1 MAVPVTNG
9 PSNLAAPANGQP
21 TETRSGGY
29 PADPALIFQ
38 DDPINILIVDDEPRN
53 LTVLETVLND
63 PSYRLV
69 RAGSADGA
77 LLALVAGEFALL
89 ILDVRMPGMTGF
101 ELAQMIK
108 TRRKTALVPIIFLTA
123 YYNEDEHMLE
133 GYDTGAVDYLLKP
146 VNPVILR
153 SKVSVFAE
161 LYRKNRESQRIN
173 RLLLAEVAERRRT
186 QDQLHELNENLEQ
199 QVTERT
205 AALMKTR
212 VALQETN
219 ERYRSLFEGSLDA
232 IFSIGTDGR
241 FEAAN
246 PAALRL
252 AGRSLVELK
261 SIHFLDICAPDQR
274 KNARQAFRAAFG
286 HECTTIDTAVITAT
300 GERREL
306 LISGTPTLVD
316 GKVAGLSYIAH
327 DITERKRI
335 EEHNKLLMAEV
346 NHRAKNLLA
355 VVQALA
361 QQTARHSDPAVF
373 VERLSERIAGLAA
386 SQDLL
391 VRNQWSGVDVADL
404 VQVQLSHFKD
414 LIGTRVLIEGQRVL
428 TLNMSAAQ
436 GIGMALHELATN
448 AAKYGALSNL
458 DGQVR
463 ITWQIIAGAK
473 PAFLISWQE
482 DGGPFVTAPTRKG
495 FGQVVI
501 GGMAEAAVEGRAE
514 IVFRESGLSWT
525 LRAPVENALALTELG
540 LP

>member
-1 MAVPVTNG
+1 MAVPVTNT

-21 TETRSGGY
+21 TETRSGGC

-53 LTVLETVLND
+53 LTVLETVLDD

-146 VNPVILR
+146 VNPIILR

-161 LYRKNRESQRIN
+161 LYRKNRESERIN

-199 QVTERT
+199 LVTERT

-212 VALQETN
+212 VALHETD
-219 ERYRSLFEGSLDA
+219 ERYRLLFEGSLDA
-232 IFSIGTDGR
+232 IFSIGTDGQ

-252 AGRSLVELK
+252 AGCSLVELK
-261 SIHFLDICAPDQR
+261 SIHFLDLCAPDQR
-274 KNARQAFRAAFG
+274 KDARQAFRAAFG

-306 LISGTPTLVD
+306 FISGTPALVD
-316 GKVAGLSYIAH
+316 GKVAGLSCIAH

-361 QQTARHSDPAVF
+361 HQTARHSDPAVF
-373 VERLSERIAGLAA
+373 VERLSERIVSLAA

-414 LIGTRVLIEGQRVL
+414 LIGTRVLIEGQRAL

-463 ITWQIIAGAK
+463 ITWQIIDGAK
-473 PAFLISWQE
+473 PAFSISWQE

-514 IVFRESGLSWT
+514 IVFRETGLSWT

-540 LP
+540 LR

>member
-1 MAVPVTNG
+1 MAVPVTNT

-21 TETRSGGY
+21 TETRSGGC

-53 LTVLETVLND
+53 LTVLETVLDD

-161 LYRKNRESQRIN
+161 LYRKNRESERIN

-199 QVTERT
+199 LVTERT

-212 VALQETN
+212 VALHETD
-219 ERYRSLFEGSLDA
+219 ERYRLLFEGSLDA
-232 IFSIGTDGR
+232 IFSIGTDGQ

-252 AGRSLVELK
+252 AGCSLVELK
-261 SIHFLDICAPDQR
+261 SIHFLDLCAPDQR
-274 KNARQAFRAAFG
+274 KDARQAFRAAFG

-306 LISGTPTLVD
+306 FISGTPALVD
-316 GKVAGLSYIAH
+316 GKVAGLSCIAH

-361 QQTARHSDPAVF
+361 HQTARHSDPAVF
-373 VERLSERIAGLAA
+373 VERLSERIVSLAA

-414 LIGTRVLIEGQRVL
+414 LIGTRVLIEGQRAL

-463 ITWQIIAGAK
+463 ITWQIIDGAK
-473 PAFLISWQE
+473 PAFSISWQE

-514 IVFRESGLSWT
+514 IVFRETGLSWT

-540 LP
+540 LR